1 MKLNIVCKLCNREL
15 YSFRALGEQLV
26 EIKSPYLLKNMLE
39 NVDDSEHYKYKCML
53 ENNVKIITDC
63 TEYINYVNETYGK
76 QLLKDVKKVNR
87 SGRK

>member
-1 MKLNIVCKLCNREL
+1 
-15 YSFRALGEQLV
+15 
-26 EIKSPYLLKNMLE
+26 
-39 NVDDSEHYKYKCML
+39 ML

-63 TEYINYVNETYGK
+63 KKYINYVNETYGK